1 MKQLLHHLTLGACF
15 LSTFIP
21 AHAGDSPP
29 NVVLIFAD
37 DLGYGDLGSY
47 GATKVKT
54 PRIDSLAAHAKHQP
68 DLTLLDLQ
76 MPDGTGIDALKI
88 IRKAQPDARV
98 LMLTTYDGDEDIHRA
113 MAAGASG
120 YLLKSIPS
128 IQLEAAV
135 RAVIEGCQYLPPA
148 VAERVAERAA
158 FQALTASELE
168 ILALIARGLSNKD
181 VASVLVANEFT
192 VKAHVRNILA
202 KLGVETRTEAAILAV
217 QRGLVQI

>member
-1 MKQLLHHLTLGACF
+1 MIRILIADDHELFREGLR
-15 LSTFIP
+15 
-21 AHAGDSPP
+21 
-29 NVVLIFAD
+29 VVL
-37 DLGYGDLGSY
+37 DLRPDFEVV
-47 GATKVKT
+47 AEAANVAETV
-54 PRIDSLAAHAKHQP
+54 AAHVRHQP

-76 MPDGTGIDALKI
+76 MPDGTGIDALRI

-113 MAAGASG
+113 MAAGSSG

-135 RAVIEGCQYLPPA
+135 RAVIEGRQYLPPA
-148 VAERVAERAA
+148 VAERLAERAA
-158 FQALTASELE
+158 FQELTARELE

-181 VASVLVANEFT
+181 VARVLVANEFT

>member
-1 MKQLLHHLTLGACF
+1 MIRILIADDHELFREGLR
-15 LSTFIP
+15 
-21 AHAGDSPP
+21 
-29 NVVLIFAD
+29 VVL
-37 DLGYGDLGSY
+37 DLRPDFEVVSE
-47 GATKVKT
+47 AANVAETV
-54 PRIDSLAAHAKHQP
+54 AAHARCQP

-135 RAVIEGCQYLPPA
+135 RAVIEGRQYLPPA
-148 VAERVAERAA
+148 VAERLAERAA
-158 FQALTASELE
+158 FQVISARELE

-181 VASVLVANEFT
+181 VARVLVANEFT

-217 QRGLVQI
+217 QRGLVQV

>member
-1 MKQLLHHLTLGACF
+1 MIRILIADDHELFREGLR
-15 LSTFIP
+15 
-21 AHAGDSPP
+21 
-29 NVVLIFAD
+29 VVL
-37 DLGYGDLGSY
+37 DLRPDFEVV
-47 GATKVKT
+47 AEAANVAETV
-54 PRIDSLAAHAKHQP
+54 AAHVRHQP

-76 MPDGTGIDALKI
+76 MPDGTGIDALSI

-135 RAVIEGCQYLPPA
+135 RAVIEGRQYLPPA
-148 VAERVAERAA
+148 VAERLAERAA
-158 FQALTASELE
+158 FQTLTARELE
-168 ILALIARGLSNKD
+168 VLALIARGLSNKD
-181 VASVLVANEFT
+181 VARVLSASEFT
-192 VKAHVRNILA
+192 VKAHVRNFLA
-202 KLGVETRTEAAILAV
+202 KLGVESRTEAAILAV

>member
-1 MKQLLHHLTLGACF
+1 MIRILIADDHELFREGLR
-15 LSTFIP
+15 
-21 AHAGDSPP
+21 
-29 NVVLIFAD
+29 VVL
-37 DLGYGDLGSY
+37 DLRPDFEVV
-47 GATKVKT
+47 AEAANVAET
-54 PRIDSLAAHAKHQP
+54 IAAHARHQP
-68 DLTLLDLQ
+68 DVTLLDLQ

-113 MAAGASG
+113 MTAGASG

-128 IQLEAAV
+128 KQLEAAV
-135 RAVIEGCQYLPPA
+135 RAVIEGRQYLPPA
-148 VAERVAERAA
+148 VAERLAERAA
-158 FQALTASELE
+158 FQTLTARELE

-181 VASVLVANEFT
+181 VARVLAANEFT

-217 QRGLVQI
+217 QRGLVQV

>member
-1 MKQLLHHLTLGACF
+1 MIRILIADDHELFREGLR
-15 LSTFIP
+15 
-21 AHAGDSPP
+21 
-29 NVVLIFAD
+29 VVLELRPDFDVVAE
-37 DLGYGDLGSY
+37 
-47 GATKVKT
+47 ATNVAET
-54 PRIDSLAAHAKHQP
+54 IAAHAQHHP
-68 DLTLLDLQ
+68 NLTLLDLQ

-88 IRKAQPDARV
+88 IRKTQPDARV

-128 IQLEAAV
+128 KQLEAAI
-135 RAVIEGCQYLPPA
+135 RAVMEGRQYLPPA
-148 VAERVAERAA
+148 VVERLAERAA
-158 FQALTASELE
+158 FQALTARELE

-181 VASVLVANEFT
+181 VARVLAANEFT

>member
-1 MKQLLHHLTLGACF
+1 MIRILIADDHELFREGLR
-15 LSTFIP
+15 
-21 AHAGDSPP
+21 
-29 NVVLIFAD
+29 VVL
-37 DLGYGDLGSY
+37 DLRPDFEVV
-47 GATKVKT
+47 AEAANVAET
-54 PRIDSLAAHAKHQP
+54 IAAHARHQP

-76 MPDGTGIDALKI
+76 MPDGTGIDALTT
-88 IRKAQPDARV
+88 IRSAQPGARV

-135 RAVIEGCQYLPPA
+135 RAVIEGRQYLPPA
-148 VAERVAERAA
+148 VEERLAERAA
-158 FQALTASELE
+158 FQALTARELE

-181 VASVLVANEFT
+181 VARVLVANEFT

-202 KLGVETRTEAAILAV
+202 KLGVESRTEAAILAV
-217 QRGLVQI
+217 QRGLVQV

>member
-1 MKQLLHHLTLGACF
+1 MIRILIADDHELFRQGLR
-15 LSTFIP
+15 
-21 AHAGDSPP
+21 
-29 NVVLIFAD
+29 VVL
-37 DLGYGDLGSY
+37 DLRPDFEVI
-47 GATKVKT
+47 AEAANVAETV
-54 PRIDSLAAHAKHQP
+54 AAHARHQP

-88 IRKAQPDARV
+88 IRNARSDARV

-113 MAAGASG
+113 MSAGASG

-135 RAVIEGCQYLPPA
+135 RAVIEGRQYLPPA
-148 VAERVAERAA
+148 VAERLAERAA
-158 FQALTASELE
+158 FQTLTARELE

-181 VASVLVANEFT
+181 VARVLVANEFT

-202 KLGVETRTEAAILAV
+202 KLGVQTRTEAAMLAV

>member
-1 MKQLLHHLTLGACF
+1 MIRILIADDHELFREGLR
-15 LSTFIP
+15 
-21 AHAGDSPP
+21 
-29 NVVLIFAD
+29 VVL
-37 DLGYGDLGSY
+37 DLRPDFEVV
-47 GATKVKT
+47 AEAANVAETV
-54 PRIDSLAAHAKHQP
+54 AAHVRHQP

-76 MPDGTGIDALKI
+76 MPDGTGIDALRI

-135 RAVIEGCQYLPPA
+135 RAVIEGRQYLPPA
-148 VAERVAERAA
+148 VAERLAERAA
-158 FQALTASELE
+158 FQELTARELE

-181 VASVLVANEFT
+181 VARVLVANEFT

>member
-1 MKQLLHHLTLGACF
+1 MIRILIADDHELFREGLR
-15 LSTFIP
+15 
-21 AHAGDSPP
+21 
-29 NVVLIFAD
+29 VVL
-37 DLGYGDLGSY
+37 DLRPDFEVVSE
-47 GATKVKT
+47 AANVAETV
-54 PRIDSLAAHAKHQP
+54 AAHARCQP

-135 RAVIEGCQYLPPA
+135 RAVIEGRQYLPPA
-148 VAERVAERAA
+148 VAERLAERAA
-158 FQALTASELE
+158 FQVLTARELE

-181 VASVLVANEFT
+181 VARVLVANEFT

-202 KLGVETRTEAAILAV
+202 KFGVETRTEAAILAV

>member
-1 MKQLLHHLTLGACF
+1 MIRILIADDHELFREGLR
-15 LSTFIP
+15 
-21 AHAGDSPP
+21 
-29 NVVLIFAD
+29 VVL
-37 DLGYGDLGSY
+37 DLRPDFEVV
-47 GATKVKT
+47 AEAANVAET
-54 PRIDSLAAHAKHQP
+54 IAAHAQHHP

-88 IRKAQPDARV
+88 IRKTQPDARV
-98 LMLTTYDGDEDIHRA
+98 LMLTTYDGDEDIYRA

-128 IQLEAAV
+128 KQLEAAI
-135 RAVIEGCQYLPPA
+135 RAVIEGRQYLPPA
-148 VAERVAERAA
+148 VTERLAERAA
-158 FQALTASELE
+158 FQALTARELE

-181 VASVLVANEFT
+181 VARVLAANEFT
-192 VKAHVRNILA
+192 IKAHGRNSLA

>member
-1 MKQLLHHLTLGACF
+1 MIRILIADDHELFREGLR
-15 LSTFIP
+15 
-21 AHAGDSPP
+21 
-29 NVVLIFAD
+29 VVLELRPDFDVVAE
-37 DLGYGDLGSY
+37 
-47 GATKVKT
+47 ATNVAET
-54 PRIDSLAAHAKHQP
+54 IAAHAQHHP
-68 DLTLLDLQ
+68 NLTLLDLQ

-88 IRKAQPDARV
+88 IRKTQPDARV

-128 IQLEAAV
+128 KQLEAAI
-135 RAVIEGCQYLPPA
+135 RAVMEGRQYLPPA
-148 VAERVAERAA
+148 VVERLAERAA
-158 FQALTASELE
+158 FQALTTRELE

-181 VASVLVANEFT
+181 VARVLAANEFT

>member
-1 MKQLLHHLTLGACF
+1 MIRILIADDHELFREGLR
-15 LSTFIP
+15 
-21 AHAGDSPP
+21 
-29 NVVLIFAD
+29 VVL
-37 DLGYGDLGSY
+37 DLRPDFEVVSE
-47 GATKVKT
+47 AANVAETV
-54 PRIDSLAAHAKHQP
+54 AAHARCQP

-135 RAVIEGCQYLPPA
+135 RAVIEGRQYLPPA
-148 VAERVAERAA
+148 VAERLAERAA
-158 FQALTASELE
+158 FQVLTARELE

-181 VASVLVANEFT
+181 VARVLVANEFT

-217 QRGLVQI
+217 QRRLVQV